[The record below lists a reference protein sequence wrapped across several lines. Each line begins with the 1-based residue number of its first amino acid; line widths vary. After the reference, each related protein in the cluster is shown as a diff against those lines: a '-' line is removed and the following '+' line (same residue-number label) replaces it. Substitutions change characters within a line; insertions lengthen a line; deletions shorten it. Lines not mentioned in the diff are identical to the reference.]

1 MSWQHHFIAIK
12 LKNIAIK
19 CDELPLAFL
28 AAYRGCLATKGG
40 VADAA
45 SFPRAVR
52 VIVRFNVRCEV
63 SGRSRSL
70 ARSRRGRCLCVVRK
84 SPKQIQVEEQSH
96 HKFRQSHILLD
107 TPCLRSPHT
116 LERCIGP
123 LSKNSSLANE
133 FPATVLPE
141 FRMCSKFYRYVRISI
156 NQFQPQRAKR
166 GSGGKGRED

>member
-1 MSWQHHFIAIK
+1 MATSIFSTPTDMTSNPAANILHRTPFPVAWCPWVPPTGVDAALSSMSWQHHFIAIK

-96 HKFRQSHILLD
+96 HKFRQSHI
-107 TPCLRSPHT
+107 S
-116 LERCIGP
+116 
-123 LSKNSSLANE
+123 NSSYY
-133 FPATVLPE
+133 
-141 FRMCSKFYRYVRISI
+141 C
-156 NQFQPQRAKR
+156 
-166 GSGGKGRED
+166 